1 MNLKPLDDRLII
13 EPLESETTT
22 AGGIVLPDSAQEKP
36 QQGRVVAAGP
46 GTMNDDGDRVEMNVN
61 KGDVIVY
68 GKYAGTDVKVGGKD
82 FKIMRERDVL
92 AKILS

>member
-13 EPLESETTT
+13 EPMESETTT

-36 QQGRVVAAGP
+36 QQGRVIAAGP
-46 GTMNDDGDRVEMNVN
+46 GTLNDEGDRVAMNVA

-82 FKIMRERDVL
+82 YKIMRERDVL
-92 AKILS
+92 AKVL

>member
-13 EPLESETTT
+13 EPLASETTT
-22 AGGIVLPDSAQEKP
+22 AGGILLPDSAQEKP
-36 QQGRVVAAGP
+36 LQGRVVAAGP
-46 GTMNDDGDRVEMNVN
+46 GSLNDDGDRVEMNLS

-68 GKYAGTDVKVGGKD
+68 GKYAGTDVKVAGKD
-82 FKIMRERDVL
+82 YKIMRERDVL

>member
-13 EPLESETTT
+13 EPLASETTT
-22 AGGIVLPDSAQEKP
+22 AGGILLPDSAQEKP
-36 QQGRVVAAGP
+36 LQGRVIAAGP
-46 GTMNDDGDRVEMNVN
+46 GSLNDDGDRVEMNLS

-68 GKYAGTDVKVGGKD
+68 GKYAGTDVKVAGKD
-82 FKIMRERDVL
+82 YKIMRERDVL